1 MLVQIV
7 LVFIFGYF
15 REVMERLKVA
25 QVSYF

>member
-15 REVMERLKVA
+15 SEVMERLKVA